1 MSISKTALAAAIG
14 AALSPLVH
22 AQSLPA
28 SQASG
33 EQQLDPVVVTAT
45 RTARTVDDTLA
56 PVTVLRRADI
66 ERSQATSVPELLR
79 GMPGVSFAA
88 NGGAGKNTSLFLR
101 GTESDHTLVLIDGI
115 KAGSATSGGFNWQD
129 LPVEQI
135 DRIEIVRGPRSSLY
149 GSEAIGGVVQIFTR
163 RGDGAPHLNGALA
176 GGSQN
181 SYQGTLGFSGGDA
194 SKWYSLNLS
203 RQRTSGFN
211 ACKGRPAPGGAGC
224 FVFEPDDDAYRNT
237 SVSARGGFR
246 VDNRYELE
254 ANLLYG
260 EGLSEFD
267 GSSQNSSKTADN
279 AVGARFAGQMT
290 DIWKLSVN
298 AGQSETRNDN
308 YYNSAYRTSF
318 DTRRETASV
327 QNDIAIGSANLVTL
341 GADIQSDNVRSST
354 AYPVNSRSNN
364 GVFGQWQGDFGA
376 HSLQASLRNDD
387 NSQFGKKNTGGLA
400 WGWDLLQSLR
410 ATASYGTAFK
420 APTFNELYFPGFG
433 NPNLRPESSKSFE
446 FGLDG
451 KLSQSRWS
459 AHVFRTDIK
468 DLIGNDASFVPAN
481 IDKARII
488 GVETTASTRF
498 GNAELGGSLT
508 WLDPENRSSGA
519 NEGNV
524 LPRRS
529 QLAGRVDFDYTW
541 GAWRFGTTLSGEGKR
556 YDDLANTKKLG
567 GFALLDL
574 RGEYQLARD
583 WRVQGKVGNVLDKQ
597 YETVQWYNQAGINW
611 LLTLRYQPK

>member
-1 MSISKTALAAAIG
+1 MSISKTALAAAIA

-22 AQSLPA
+22 AQSQPA
-28 SQASG
+28 AQAAG
-33 EQQLDPVVVTAT
+33 EQQLAPVVVTAT

-79 GMPGVSFAA
+79 GLPGVSFAA

-101 GTESDHTLVLIDGI
+101 GTESDHTLVLIDGL

-149 GSEAIGGVVQIFTR
+149 GSEAIGGVIQIFTR
-163 RGDGAPHLNGALA
+163 RGNGEPRFNAALA
-176 GGSQN
+176 GGN
-181 SYQGTLGFSGGDA
+181 DNTYQASAGVSGGDA
-194 SKWYSLNLS
+194 DKWFSLNVAK
-203 RQRTSGFN
+203 QHTSGFN
-211 ACKGRPAPGGAGC
+211 ACKGRPGAGC
-224 FVFEPDDDAYRNT
+224 FVTEPDEDAYRNT
-237 SVSARGGFR
+237 SVSARGGVRFAER
-246 VDNRYELE
+246 FELE
-254 ANLLYG
+254 ANILSG
-260 EGLSEFD
+260 EGTTEFD
-267 GSSQNSSKTADN
+267 GSSQNSAENRETAM
-279 AVGARFAGQMT
+279 GARFSSAFT
-290 DIWKLSVN
+290 DYWKLS
-298 AGQSETRNDN
+298 ASTGSTETNNRN
-308 YYNSAYRTSF
+308 YYNGAYRTRF
-318 DTRRETASV
+318 DTRRATSTL
-327 QNDIAIGSANLVTL
+327 QNDFTL
-341 GADIQSDNVRSST
+341 GKHSVLTLGLDNQRDNVGSTT
-354 AYPVNSRSNN
+354 AYAVQSRDNT
-364 GVFGQWQGDFGA
+364 GVFGQWQGDYGR
-376 HSLQASLRNDD
+376 HGLQASLRRDD
-387 NSQFGKKNTGGLA
+387 NSQYGAKNTGGLA
-400 WGWDLLQSLR
+400 WGWGLLESLR
-410 ATASYGTAFK
+410 VTASYGTAFK

-433 NPNLRPESSKSFE
+433 NANLRPESSKSFE
-446 FGLDG
+446 LGLDG
-451 KLSQSRWS
+451 KLEQTRWG

-468 DLIGNDASFVPAN
+468 DLIGNDASFMPAN
-481 IDKARII
+481 IDKARIVGI
-488 GVETTASTRF
+488 ETTASTRF

-529 QLAGRVDFDYTW
+529 QVTGRVDFDYIW

-556 YDDLANTKKLG
+556 YDDLANSKKLG

-597 YETVQWYNQAGINW
+597 YETVQWYNQPGINW